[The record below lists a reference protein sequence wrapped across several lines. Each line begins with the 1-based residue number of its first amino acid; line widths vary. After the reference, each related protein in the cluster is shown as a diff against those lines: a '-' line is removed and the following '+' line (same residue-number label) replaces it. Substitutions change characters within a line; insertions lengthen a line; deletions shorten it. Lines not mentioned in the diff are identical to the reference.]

1 MGDDGLYVSMQLEEY
16 KKSKEKILKSQV
28 DLLNSAK
35 RLNNIRKIKIEKSKI
50 QLQMHKMISGVLLDM
65 EKLENQLPQPKVPKS
80 LLAKPQVIKQPLQMM
95 QHHLVPQEHEDF
107 ENNNQIENEL
117 QSIQE
122 KLMRLNG

>member
-1 MGDDGLYVSMQLEEY
+1 
-16 KKSKEKILKSQV
+16 
-28 DLLNSAK
+28 LNSAK